1 MKEYNLLKKD
11 EIKANPTMKVQ
22 EKILEVIE
30 NSKNPISITSISKLS
45 KTSYYQTK
53 VSIDFLYRLGV
64 LDLIIS
70 SGNSTFVIL
79 KKQDCEVTNK

>member
-1 MKEYNLLKKD
+1 MKEYNLLKKE

-22 EKILEVIE
+22 EKILEVIGK
-30 NSKNPISITSISKLS
+30 SKNPISITSISKLS
-45 KTSYYQTK
+45 KTSFYQTK
-53 VSIDFLYRLGV
+53 VSIDFLYRLGI

-79 KKQDCEVTNK
+79 KKQNCEVTNK